1 MSFKIRYEDFFEE
14 RKEDNEKLQ
23 LERESQNELEEKIK
37 PKFKFVLI
45 IPANYGKCVCL
56 RVTAEGNEH
65 HLFNFRSVS
74 ETIIAK
80 ALAVYLVDDDINLKE
95 IFIKGKKY
103 TVPDDRNYSTILED
117 LKKLLIEANNK

>member
-23 LERESQNELEEKIK
+23 VNRESKNELEEKIK

-56 RVTAEGNEH
+56 RVTTEGEY

-74 ETIIAK
+74 ETITAK

-103 TVPDDRNYSTILED
+103 IVPNDRDYSTILED